1 MPCSIDHPSYALKMI
16 DTSNQREGQSKSRP
30 CHILPSCNEDSIN
43 SSRAGT
49 STEKYGLRPRTII
62 KRLQL
67 DRGHQQVSK
76 EPKGLAHPKSRPAPL
91 SKYRRKTAN
100 ARERHRMREIN
111 NAFESLRRV
120 LPDKIEMEAA
130 SSSRTKITTLR
141 LAADYIR
148 ALNDVLQEDGGEAL
162 CSLQCSAQNTLLRV
176 APVPPRHHL
185 LPLDYYS
192 PATHMAPSASRG
204 SLSTSSCSDL
214 EDLLSDDSCS
224 LLDDNFDVFH
234 FSNLSL
240 PDPSELLLGE
250 EKDNI
255 AFNTQLCN

>member
-1 MPCSIDHPSYALKMI
+1 MIGTSGQQAGRPERHPSWPSLDGSNNSNNINIKNTNCS
-16 DTSNQREGQSKSRP
+16 TSSE
-30 CHILPSCNEDSIN
+30 
-43 SSRAGT
+43 
-49 STEKYGLRPRTII
+49 EKYGLRPRTII
-62 KRLQL
+62 KRLQH

-76 EPKGLAHPKSRPAPL
+76 VSKGLARPKSRPAPL

-120 LPDKIEMEAA
+120 LPDKLEMEAA
-130 SSSRTKITTLR
+130 SSSMTKITTLR

-148 ALNDVLQEDGGEAL
+148 ALNDVLQEEGGEAL

-176 APVPPRHHL
+176 APTQPRHHL
-185 LPLDYYS
+185 LPLDCFS
-192 PATHMAPSASRG
+192 PATHMSASASRG

-234 FSNLSL
+234 DIPIL
-240 PDPSELLLGE
+240 PGGDPLDLLLE
-250 EKDNI
+250 AEKGLLPLP
-255 AFNTQLCN
+255 QELCN